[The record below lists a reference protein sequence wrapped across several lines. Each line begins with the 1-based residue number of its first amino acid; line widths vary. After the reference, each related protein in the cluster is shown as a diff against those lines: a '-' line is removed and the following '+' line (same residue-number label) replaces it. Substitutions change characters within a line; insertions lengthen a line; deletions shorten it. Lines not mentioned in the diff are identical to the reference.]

1 MVYYHFEMESPQKL
15 ICTAKDCTE
24 ERADQSPNATNRH
37 CRKHRNEAQKN
48 YLMGKAEQ
56 EEARA
61 FHKGVE
67 AMREFIASGF
77 DKYGPNQKWT
87 GPQFAH
93 IIRNLKAP
101 VLREVSLPS
110 PVAS

>member
-1 MVYYHFEMESPQKL
+1 MESTPEPKL
-15 ICTAKDCTE
+15 CSACGINP
-24 ERADQSPNATNRH
+24 RVDQREKATNTQ
-37 CRKHRNEAQKN
+37 CSECKYEGQKRWA
-48 YLMGKAEQ
+48 MSKAEQ

-93 IIRNLKAP
+93 IVRNLKAP